1 MPIKAYKYYKGK
13 SFISCDYISVQA
25 SQSRK
30 RWEGKLVNVHISPWP
45 KEHTNYNQRF
55 NISSSASLQEERF
68 INECRTLHKLNP
80 NQTALIVTPL
90 FCGSHKSVG
99 ESCGSSSPGTLLLL
113 LLVLQSNTI
122 VAYIASLFCK
132 PSHPLFFHVC
142 KPRVQRLRPLPLPSS
157 ICLLLLYLLPL
168 LLQHYVCRSRSIHY
182 FDMDM
187 PISHH
192 NSHIITHTGYTYW
205 ICSLL
210 MHGWLVVST
219 LTE

>member
-1 MPIKAYKYYKGK
+1 M
-13 SFISCDYISVQA
+13 
-25 SQSRK
+25 
-30 RWEGKLVNVHISPWP
+30 
-45 KEHTNYNQRF
+45 
-55 NISSSASLQEERF
+55 
-68 INECRTLHKLNP
+68 

-90 FCGSHKSVG
+90 FCWSHKSVG

-113 LLVLQSNTI
+113 LQANTI

-132 PSHPLFFHVC
+132 PSHSHPLFFHVC
-142 KPRVQRLRPLPLPSS
+142 KPRVQCLRPLPLPSS
-157 ICLLLLYLLPL
+157 SICLLSLYLLPLLL